1 MSPAP
6 SAYPESSQVF
16 VSYGCHSNDFLLVE
30 YGFILPSERNRWD
43 DVSVTSLVL
52 PKLSPAHRGILEE
65 EGFLG
70 DYHFDGSAF
79 CFRTQAAARLLNI
92 QNPRSA
98 GMYRKLELWRR
109 FISGLDDGERDGPAV
124 AEFLLSLLGRLQ
136 FAAEEA
142 LEKIG
147 ALENEQVVR
156 VLTARWE
163 QILGMKTAVR
173 RDILKGGGGD
183 DREGD

>member
-1 MSPAP
+1 
-6 SAYPESSQVF
+6 
-16 VSYGCHSNDFLLVE
+16 
-30 YGFILPSERNRWD
+30 
-43 DVSVTSLVL
+43 
-52 PKLSPAHRGILEE
+52 
-65 EGFLG
+65 
-70 DYHFDGSAF
+70 
-79 CFRTQAAARLLNI
+79 
-92 QNPRSA
+92 
-98 GMYRKLELWRR
+98 MYRKLELWRR